1 MKERLTSTIFKEKA
15 KDFLC
20 IEIKMNSETRY
31 FNYILELLCIV
42 FNHAQK
48 NEYCVM
54 RIIYSELSQSTGLTF
69 STAKIYGCRFMSDF
83 RNLLSEKNDN
93 FSFSKAASAYM
104 LYELVK
110 FIDKRYGLEEL

>member
-1 MKERLTSTIFKEKA
+1 MKERLTSTIFEEKA

-48 NEYCVM
+48 N
-54 RIIYSELSQSTGLTF
+54 
-69 STAKIYGCRFMSDF
+69 
-83 RNLLSEKNDN
+83 
-93 FSFSKAASAYM
+93 
-104 LYELVK
+104 
-110 FIDKRYGLEEL
+110 

>member
-1 MKERLTSTIFKEKA
+1 MKERLTSTIFEEKA

-48 NEYCVM
+48 NEYCM
-54 RIIYSELSQSTGLTF
+54 MKKIYTELSQNTGLTF
-69 STAKIYGCRFMSDF
+69 STAKSNVCRFMSEF
-83 RNLLSEKNDN
+83 RIWLLENDN
-93 FSFSKAASAYM
+93 SSSFSKVASAYL
-104 LYELVK
+104 LYKLVK
-110 FIDKRYGLEEL
+110 IIDKKYGLEEI

>member
-1 MKERLTSTIFKEKA
+1 MKNRLTSNQFEDKTKI
-15 KDFLC
+15 FLC
-20 IEIKMNSETRY
+20 TKMKMNSETKY
-31 FNYILELLCIV
+31 FIYILKLLCIV

-54 RIIYSELSQSTGLTF
+54 RIIYSELSQNTGLTF

>member
-1 MKERLTSTIFKEKA
+1 MKERLTSTIFEKKA

-48 NEYCVM
+48 NEYCM
-54 RIIYSELSQSTGLTF
+54 MKKIYTELSQNTGLTF
-69 STAKIYGCRFMSDF
+69 STAKSNVCRFMSDF
-83 RNLLSEKNDN
+83 RILLLEKNDK

-110 FIDKRYGLEEL
+110 LIDKRYGLEEL